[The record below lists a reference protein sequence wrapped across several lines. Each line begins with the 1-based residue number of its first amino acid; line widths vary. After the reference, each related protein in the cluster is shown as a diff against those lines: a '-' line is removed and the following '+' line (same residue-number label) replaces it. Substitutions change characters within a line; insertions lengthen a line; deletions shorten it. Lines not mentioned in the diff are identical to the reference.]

1 MTPAKFKAFYDLAYW
16 DQDNDPAGVAA
27 DIYAAAQDPN
37 GRSQYKKL
45 LTIPTFELVQ
55 QVFALDLIGKGSKQ
69 LVVVSLEGQLDVAR
83 IVQFDGDRARLV
95 FDYAGTTIQFTDKA
109 PYGILVYA
117 RSANQTEL
125 FRWSEPRQRF
135 HRGGDQIGLRS
146 GRGRRQSLIFF
157 L

>member
-83 IVQFDGDRARLV
+83 IVQFDGDRARL
-95 FDYAGTTIQFTDKA
+95 
-109 PYGILVYA
+109 
-117 RSANQTEL
+117 
-125 FRWSEPRQRF
+125 
-135 HRGGDQIGLRS
+135 DQKS
-146 GRGRRQSLIFF
+146 VV
-157 L
+157 